1 MLTFLL
7 RVRSKSGFLF
17 WILGN
22 VCRCGCVFF
31 LCVIT
36 VYKVTELPGLDI
48 LLAMVFIQSDFEQ
61 FKGLSCCVPLG
72 RPVYPSDLVRVY
84 FFSALIC
91 AAVWQ
96 ANGAQH
102 QTALC
107 DLQSDLI
114 QQLIFVRQCYADS
127 MFE

>member
-1 MLTFLL
+1 MC
-7 RVRSKSGFLF
+7 
-17 WILGN
+17 IL
-22 VCRCGCVFF
+22 

-36 VYKVTELPGLDI
+36 LYKVTKLPGLDI
-48 LLAMVFIQSDFEQ
+48 LLAMVFIQYDFEQ

-72 RPVYPSDLVRVY
+72 QPVHPSDLVRVFFFF

-102 QTALC
+102 QTPLC

-114 QQLIFVRQCYADS
+114 QQ
-127 MFE
+127 